1 MHEALPYIVAIQLVI
16 TLLLAVLLFGL
27 ARQVGVLHERVAP
40 MGAMTSD
47 RGPAVGEFA
56 PSIAAVT
63 LTGVRV
69 EIGGPNVRARSRL
82 LLFVS
87 PTCPVCKKLLPIARS
102 FANAERLEVLLV
114 GDGDVAEQRAM
125 IDEFALE
132 SVPYVNSPEVGMAF
146 RVGKLPYAI
155 LLDAAGVIRA
165 KGLVNNREHLE
176 SLVNAAETGYGTIQ
190 AYLAAKGL
198 ITGAAGARQPGAPQG
213 LAAAAADT
221 AATAPAPEPHEIS
234 HT

>member
-1 MHEALPYIVAIQLVI
+1 MQAALPFIVVIQLLV
-16 TLLLAVLLFGL
+16 TLALAVLLFGL

-47 RGPAVGEFA
+47 RGPSVGEMAPTLVAATLAGDPLAVGG
-56 PSIAAVT
+56 PSSS
-63 LTGVRV
+63 G
-69 EIGGPNVRARSRL
+69 RSRL

-102 FANAERLEVLLV
+102 FAHAERLEVLLV
-114 GDGDVAEQRAM
+114 GDGDVAEQRLM
-125 IDEFALE
+125 VQQLGLE
-132 SVPYVNSPEVGMAF
+132 NLAYINSPQVGMVF

-155 LLDAAGVIRA
+155 LIDAEGVIRA

-176 SLVNAAETGYGTIQ
+176 SLLVAEESGFGTIQ
-190 AYLAAKGL
+190 AYLAARNRAEPDV
-198 ITGAAGARQPGAPQG
+198 AAPGVPAPPS
-213 LAAAAADT
+213 T
-221 AATAPAPEPHEIS
+221 AAPARHPHEIS